1 VTRLLVDISVLARI
15 ARPQVFRALRALAG
29 QGHELCSSMVSL
41 AEAGNSARTT
51 EDFDN
56 LIDRIRYGWLYL
68 ESGPMVDAFA
78 IDIRRSLHT
87 HGTNRAV
94 GAMDVLL
101 AATALAHHAVVVHYD
116 ADFDLIAT
124 AHPPFRAE
132 WAAPRGT
139 ID

>member
-1 VTRLLVDISVLARI
+1 M
-15 ARPQVFRALRALAG
+15 
-29 QGHELCSSMVSL
+29 CSSMTSL
-41 AEAGNSARTT
+41 AEAGYSARTT

-101 AATALAHHAVVVHYD
+101 AATALAHHAVVLHYD
-116 ADFDLIAT
+116 ADFDLIAA
-124 AHPPFRAE
+124 AHPAF
-132 WAAPRGT
+132 PRRVGGT
-139 ID
+139 TRHHRLNCRVRRLPEKIL

>member
-1 VTRLLVDISVLARI
+1 MTRLLVDNSVLARI
-15 ARPQVFRALRALAG
+15 ARPQVFRVLSALAG

-41 AEAGNSARTT
+41 AEAGYSTRTT
-51 EDFDN
+51 EDYDD

-68 ESGPMVDAFA
+68 ESGPMVDVFA
-78 IDIRRSLHT
+78 IDIRRSLHA

-94 GAMDVLL
+94 GALDVLL

-116 ADFDLIAT
+116 ADFDLIAA
-124 AHPPFRAE
+124 AHPTFHAE
-132 WAAPRGT
+132 WATPRGT